1 MDSVQERPRWRTTLT
16 GRVSPRFQVGVE
28 FNANAP
34 EAKLNP
40 VGNYFIQPE
49 SESRP
54 GIVAG
59 FSSDRIGTPR
69 GMSYFV
75 SAQKQLGGE
84 KGRVA
89 PYVGL
94 AYSEFGKQVLMPFG
108 ASIALKDNLVLL
120 PMYDGK
126 YGHTTLS
133 WFSKRGESISLI
145 AAFNKRVGIA
155 FARNF

>member
-1 MDSVQERPRWRTTLT
+1 VDSSQERPRWRTTLT
-16 GRVSPRFQVGVE
+16 RRVSPRFQVGVE
-28 FNANAP
+28 FNASAP
-34 EAKLNP
+34 KEKLNP
-40 VGNYFIQPE
+40 VGNYFIQTE
-49 SESRP
+49 TETKP

-59 FSSDRIGTPR
+59 FSSDRIETPY

-89 PYVGL
+89 PYLGL
-94 AYSEFGKQVLMPFG
+94 FYSEFGREVLMPFG
-108 ASIALKDNLVLL
+108 ASIALRDDLVLL
-120 PMYDGK
+120 PMCDGK

-145 AAFNKRVGIA
+145 AAFNKRMGIA
-155 FARNF
+155 FAKNF

>member
-1 MDSVQERPRWRTTLT
+1 MQERPRWRTTLT
-16 GRVSPRFQVGVE
+16 GRVSPRFQVGAE

-34 EAKLNP
+34 KAKLNP

-49 SESRP
+49 SENRP

-59 FSSDRIGTPR
+59 FSSDRIGTPS

-84 KGRVA
+84 SGKLA

-94 AYSEFGKQVLMPFG
+94 AYSEFGKQVLAPFG
-108 ASIALKDNLVLL
+108 ASFALRDDLVLL
-120 PMYDGK
+120 PMCDGK

-133 WFSKRGESISLI
+133 WFSKRGESVSLI
-145 AAFNKRVGIA
+145 AAFNKRIGIA

>member
-1 MDSVQERPRWRTTLT
+1 VDTEQERPRWRTTLT
-16 GRVSPRFQVGVE
+16 GRVSPRAQLGME
-28 FNANAP
+28 FNASAP

-40 VGNYFIQPE
+40 VGNYFIQTE
-49 SESRP
+49 SDTRP
-54 GIVAG
+54 GVVAG

-84 KGRVA
+84 TGRVA
-89 PYVGL
+89 PYLGL
-94 AYSEFGKQVLMPFG
+94 AYSEFGREILTPFG
-108 ASIALKDNLVLL
+108 ASIGLRDNLVLL
-120 PMYDGK
+120 PMCDGK

-133 WFSKRGESISLI
+133 WFGKRGESISLI

>member
-1 MDSVQERPRWRTTLT
+1 MQERPRWRTTLT
-16 GRVSPRFQVGVE
+16 GRVSPRFQLGVE
-28 FNANAP
+28 FNASAP
-34 EAKLNP
+34 QEKLNP
-40 VGNYFIQPE
+40 VGSYFLQTE
-49 SESRP
+49 SEARP

-75 SAQKQLGGE
+75 SVQKQLGGE

-89 PYVGL
+89 PYLGL
-94 AYSEFGKQVLMPFG
+94 SYSEFGKEVLAPFG
-108 ASIALKDNLVLL
+108 ASIALRDNLVLL
-120 PMYDGK
+120 PMCDGK

-145 AAFNKRVGIA
+145 AAFNQRVGIA